1 MVQNAKYSICGG
13 RWVNEWRIDQLE
25 GLSALVWGLST
36 PSMALAIEATI
47 GEPWLVVENVV
58 FLWSQLAWCIT
69 HTSSTCLR
77 VPSSVVSACEQLQ
90 VWRWPWR
97 QIPGLKIA
105 WIFVWGSIRELEST
119 CGCKCTCV
127 HSQHICDRRIMGLAA
142 CYPSSRFTE
151 RSYLKEMR

>member
-69 HTSSTCLR
+69 HTPSTCLT
-77 VPSSVVSACEQLQ
+77 VPSSVVSAYEQLQ

-97 QIPGLKIA
+97 QTPGLKIA
-105 WIFVWGSIRELEST
+105 WTFCLRLHQGTWVNLWMQVHMCALTTYLWQEDYGSCCLP
-119 CGCKCTCV
+119 
-127 HSQHICDRRIMGLAA
+127 SQL
-142 CYPSSRFTE
+142 
-151 RSYLKEMR
+151 